1 MTAVEVLPPGA
12 PEEKWLAARRE
23 GIGASEIAAVLGLS
37 PWESPFSLYHR
48 KANGWEMS
56 DAEHLEAG
64 RRAEGMIADWFADRA
79 DPNENLAVLPAG
91 LYAHPERPW
100 QLATPDRLVSLA
112 CDCPP
117 VTHCQRCIWP
127 DPVAVLE
134 CKHPY
139 SWDGFGDDGTDDVPV
154 YYRAQVLWQLDVL
167 GVEKGYLAAYAQHQ
181 LRIYTIRRDEK
192 DLEVMREAGRRFM
205 RRLEVGDPPDIDE
218 HTATIATLKRLHPS
232 LEDGDVEADVQFAEA
247 YQRARAAAARGEAL
261 VKRFEARIRQMLG
274 NKRRLM
280 CGTKLVASRSVYD
293 TERVAVKRLREEQPS
308 VAEAYVATSTTDRL
322 NPGRSK
328 SYA

>member
-64 RRAEGMIADWFADRA
+64 RRAEEMIALWFRDRM
-79 DPNENLAVLPAG
+79 DTGIRPAG
-91 LYAHPERPW
+91 LYQNADRPW
-100 QLATPDRLVSLA
+100 QLATPDRLVLDEA
-112 CDCPP
+112 TGE
-117 VTHCQRCIWP
+117 V
-127 DPVAVLE
+127 VATLE

-139 SWDGFGDDGTDDVPV
+139 SWDGFGDDGTDDIPV
-154 YYRAQVLWQLDVL
+154 YYRAQKLWQLDTL
-167 GVEKGYLAAYAQHQ
+167 GLDVGYLAAYTQHR
-181 LRIYTIRRDEK
+181 LRIYAIRRDER
-192 DLEVMREAGRRFM
+192 DLAMMREAGRRFM
-205 RRLEVGDPPDIDE
+205 ARLAAGDVPDLDD
-218 HTATIATLKRLHPS
+218 HTATVTTLKKLHPS
-232 LEDGDVEADVQFAEA
+232 VEDVEVEVSLDLAEG
-247 YQRARAAAARGEAL
+247 YRRARALRARTESL
-261 VKRFEARIRQMLG
+261 VDRFEARVRAAIG
-274 NKRRLM
+274 SGRRALHN
-280 CGTKLVASRSVYD
+280 GKLVASRSVYD
-293 TERVAVKRLREEQPS
+293 TQRIDVKRLREEDPG
-308 VAEAYVATSTTDRL
+308 AADTYATSSTTDRL